1 MQMDFCVLTEK
12 LKLTGMSCSNFTGA
26 ITKAFKRVNGVE
38 DAIVSLS
45 NSVAFVRYDES
56 HSSLEQLKS
65 VLKEAGFAV
74 VQLKDAEELHLSWFG
89 IGTAL

>member
-1 MQMDFCVLTEK
+1 
-12 LKLTGMSCSNFTGA
+12 MSCSSCTIA
-26 ITKAFKRVNGVE
+26 VTKVLKTVNGVE

-56 HSSLEQLKS
+56 LTSLEQLKS

-74 VQLKDAEELHLSWFG
+74 VQLKDAEELHLSWF
-89 IGTAL
+89 

>member
-1 MQMDFCVLTEK
+1 M
-12 LKLTGMSCSNFTGA
+12 
-26 ITKAFKRVNGVE
+26 E

-45 NSVAFVRYDES
+45 NSVAFVRYNES
-56 HSSLEQLKS
+56 HSPLEQLKS

-74 VQLKDAEELHLSWFG
+74 VQLKDAKELHLSLFG